1 MTDDDM
7 EQIIIDAGSAYTA
20 GRYEEALKLYDTAI
34 EARPTNAIL
43 FANKA
48 AILLRL
54 DRAELAVHS
63 ADRAIELD
71 PNWAKAYYRRGEALR
86 RLNSLLPAVVALS
99 EGAALGPSNNLI
111 VDALIDVAQ
120 QFFDNFSLKRL
131 ENIGLE
137 RDLFTVLTMIGQE
150 LASMRHLREATTV
163 LTRALSLSSPSR
175 RLRESA
181 LSALASVHFSLG
193 EYHKATF
200 YYEKQLDIRLQQEG
214 HSPADVYENVATSA
228 ELTGNYALALSH
240 RKNRLKG
247 DTSKCIEELSGVDP
261 PSEEE
266 AIKVADAIVACHIK
280 EGSIQDAIEYLN
292 ELLKTSTE
300 NRHQKLFGHTCFL
313 LAREHIR
320 NGRPH
325 SAIRLAKR
333 ILRLARTTS
342 DSCLERAGLQL
353 MATIYEEQD
362 DLQSASVLLQQ
373 YLEVSGVTVVESVNA
388 LLRLAA
394 IADRTSAD
402 PLMALTKAVELAD
415 VSGNLDLVAL
425 ARSALLRHLAQ
436 KDANDQQI
444 SKLLALQK
452 ELLKSTISVTSRS
465 LIFEDMAMCEK
476 GETSGMD
483 ELFLQKHAGSFSW
496 SRA

>member
-1 MTDDDM
+1 MDDDM

-86 RLNSLLPAVVALS
+86 RLDSLLPAVVALS

-120 QFFDNFSLKRL
+120 QFFGRSQHNQKSIRRKYSKFLPIIILNIFS
-131 ENIGLE
+131 
-137 RDLFTVLTMIGQE
+137 
-150 LASMRHLREATTV
+150 EATTV

-200 YYEKQLDIRLQQEG
+200 YYEKQLDIRLQQGQLLLAGEARENSIHRSECRIKENEKKIKKRYFSPKVSCSEG

-240 RKNRLKG
+240 RKNRLKVG
-247 DTSKCIEELSGVDP
+247 HYNHTVI
-261 PSEEE
+261 
-266 AIKVADAIVACHIK
+266 
-280 EGSIQDAIEYLN
+280 YLIPFN
-292 ELLKTSTE
+292 TVHETHGLK
-300 NRHQKLFGHTCFL
+300 G
-313 LAREHIR
+313 
-320 NGRPH
+320 
-325 SAIRLAKR
+325 
-333 ILRLARTTS
+333 
-342 DSCLERAGLQL
+342 
-353 MATIYEEQD
+353 
-362 DLQSASVLLQQ
+362 
-373 YLEVSGVTVVESVNA
+373 
-388 LLRLAA
+388 
-394 IADRTSAD
+394 
-402 PLMALTKAVELAD
+402 
-415 VSGNLDLVAL
+415 
-425 ARSALLRHLAQ
+425 
-436 KDANDQQI
+436 
-444 SKLLALQK
+444 
-452 ELLKSTISVTSRS
+452 
-465 LIFEDMAMCEK
+465 
-476 GETSGMD
+476 
-483 ELFLQKHAGSFSW
+483 
-496 SRA
+496 